1 MKIDQRNTNRG
12 SVLIVAI
19 LTITILMLICATSL
33 YITSQNATS
42 DMQTASWQQS
52 LTAAESGV
60 DAAIRALNNKT
71 WTNWISV
78 NQTGTDLPTT
88 EPAPSPS
95 PAASAAPDSSHFNYL
110 PSSALTLTMQGE
122 GATSVSVWVTVDQA
136 GMSTAQDTNGLQW
149 YRIRSTGVA
158 AAPGPARVSNQK
170 LDNDLRKISLRFDRK
185 SGAAISTPRASRA
198 IEVIAQPIATGI
210 GSRGIV
216 SRKTFLM
223 SGNGFIDSFD
233 STNPLYSTN
242 GQYVQGKRESH
253 GDVGILDSTGS
264 SLANGTYLYG
274 SLSYSGPAVQATQHV
289 QGAISTPFNVNVPTV
304 STPNWVSGS
313 YSTALPAAQGN
324 VITIQGDP
332 NANPPTGTTT
342 NPLRYQVSSIV
353 LSGKQTINI
362 QSPVDPVT
370 HQTLSGYDNVQI
382 WITDADGA
390 TNSLSTSGNTAGI
403 FLDTNASVK
412 FWVQGNISLTGQSIV
427 NGSGYASNLII
438 YGVTPTD
445 GSTPTAYIAGQG
457 NFIGV
462 LDAPEFNTTYAGN
475 GDIMGAVIA
484 RTLTI
489 SGNGSLHYDQAL
501 SSLITSLEPPSYA
514 FASWFEDN
522 SDPARNMTY

>member
-1 MKIDQRNTNRG
+1 MKIDRRNTNQG

-19 LTITILMLICATSL
+19 LSITILMLICATSL
-33 YITSQNATS
+33 YVTSQNATS
-42 DMQTASWQQS
+42 NMQTASWQQS
-52 LTAAESGV
+52 LTAAEGGV

-71 WTNWISV
+71 WTSWISV
-78 NQTGTDLPTT
+78 NQTGTSLPTA

-95 PAASAAPDSSHFNYL
+95 PAASAAPDSSHYNYL
-110 PSSALTLTMQGE
+110 PSSALTVTMQGE
-122 GATSVSVWVTVDQA
+122 GATGVSAWVTVDQA
-136 GMSTAQDTNGLQW
+136 GMSTGQDTNGLQW

-158 AAPGPARVSNQK
+158 AAPGPARISNQR

-185 SGAAISTPRASRA
+185 SGSAITTPRASRT
-198 IEVIAQPIATGI
+198 IEVIAQPISSSV

-216 SRKTFLM
+216 ARKTFLM

-233 STNPLYSTN
+233 SSNSLYSTN
-242 GQYVQGKRESH
+242 GQYDQSKRESH

-274 SLSYSGPAVQATQHV
+274 SLSYSGPAVQNTQNV
-289 QGAISTPFNVNVPTV
+289 QGAISTPFNVNVPEV

-313 YSTALPAAQGN
+313 YSTSLPAAQSN
-324 VITIQGDP
+324 VIILSGDP
-332 NANPPTGTTT
+332 NASPPTGTKT
-342 NPLRYQVSSIV
+342 NPLRYKVSSIV
-353 LSGKQTINI
+353 LSGQQQIQI

-370 HQTLSGYDNVQI
+370 KKALSGYDNVQI

-390 TNSLSTSGNTAGI
+390 TNSLSTSGNNAGI
-403 FLDTNASVK
+403 TLDANASAQ
-412 FWVQGNISLTGQSIV
+412 FWVQGNINLTGQSIV
-427 NGSGYASNLII
+427 NGSGLAANLQI
-438 YGVTPTD
+438 YGVTPSD
-445 GSTPTAYIAGQG
+445 GSTPTAYVAGQG

-462 LDAPEFNTTYAGN
+462 LDAPEYNVTYAGN
-475 GDIMGAVIA
+475 GDIMGAVIG
-484 RTLTI
+484 RTVTI

-501 SSLITSLEPPSYA
+501 SNLITSLQPPSYA